1 MLASVF
7 TAYTACVWRV
17 ESHHEAFVQTKD
29 QRLNLI
35 SLAVLRFV
43 AASVIL
49 FMSSIADAAI
59 DPAVAVSTEAIY
71 SGLPWRDTAGELVN
85 AHGIRF
91 L

>member
-1 MLASVF
+1 
-7 TAYTACVWRV
+7 
-17 ESHHEAFVQTKD
+17 
-29 QRLNLI
+29 
-35 SLAVLRFV
+35 
-43 AASVIL
+43 
-49 FMSSIADAAI
+49 MSSIADAAI